1 MVEEMKNILV
11 VDDDDFVRTMILK
24 LVTSFGYA
32 GHGARDGAHAI
43 EILSNGATPDVLIT
57 DIVMPRKGGLE
68 TVTELR
74 AKYPRLKIIAV
85 SGGGRSEQGDYLE
98 LARAAGADEI
108 ISKPIDP
115 KQLKDVLQKITIPK

>member
-1 MVEEMKNILV
+1 MAENKKNILV

-24 LVTSFGYA
+24 LVTSFGYLC
-32 GHGARDGAHAI
+32 HGARDGIHAI
-43 EILSNGATPDVLIT
+43 EILASGMAPDVLIT

-74 AKYPRLKIIAV
+74 AKYPGLRIVAV

-115 KQLKDVLQKITIPK
+115 KQLKDVLHKLTGQG